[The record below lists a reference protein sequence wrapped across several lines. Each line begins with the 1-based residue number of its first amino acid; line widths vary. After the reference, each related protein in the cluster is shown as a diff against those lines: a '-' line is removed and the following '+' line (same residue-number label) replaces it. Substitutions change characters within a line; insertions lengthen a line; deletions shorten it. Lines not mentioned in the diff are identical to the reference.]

1 MATARRWYFYGV
13 AFVSQLMLY
22 GGVVGLL
29 RETLGFGLRH
39 RQSLALSGH
48 AAGRSAESIRFTGGL
63 HSARSGA
70 AQTSAVHRCARHT
83 FTVCRLLRRSSPSI
97 SLRNLLSGLFAAS
110 TLSQ

>member
-29 RETLGFGLRH
+29 RETLGLRAFGTGNR
-39 RQSLALSGH
+39 SLYHPCCSLVCRSMRFSG
-48 AAGRSAESIRFTGGL
+48 GW

-70 AQTSAVHRCARHT
+70 AQTSAVRRCARN
-83 FTVCRLLRRSSPSI
+83 LRYAGCYDV
-97 SLRNLLSGLFAAS
+97 LRPGFVA
-110 TLSQ
+110 